1 MNSLKDLGEIMRYT
15 SNFRETTISRLL
27 FITGTISAAASLF
40 LTSLG
45 VAVAH
50 AADTE
55 TTSVGDNLTASWD
68 PTAKT
73 LTVSGHGQLDRDKW
87 MSKTPATYNESNSRF
102 CGTVKDANGNAKPAE
117 PQPVEIKFI
126 PDPGTTIDFPQDSSF
141 LFSHCDKASIDF
153 PDTGINTGKVTTMS
167 HMFYKAT
174 LANPNTSN
182 WDTSKVTSM
191 SGMFGATEA
200 ANPDTPKWNTSKV
213 TTTNGMFQGA
223 KVANPD
229 VSNWD
234 TSQVTNM
241 RGMFNGAIAASPN
254 TSNWNTE
261 KVTNLSGMFQGAK
274 VANPD
279 VSNWDTSQVTD
290 LSDMFNGATAATPDV
305 AKWDTS
311 QVTNMEG
318 VFTTATAAK
327 PDVSKWKANRVTNMH
342 NMFAG
347 ASSIE
352 NLDLS
357 GWDIS
362 QVEEETVAD
371 VFATEGRTSVRIK
384 GAALKRNISSWFKF
398 IAGPYHIRNV
408 DNGTVLNA
416 TPGDGQTVSA
426 MLDSV
431 KEKIVDKATYLIR
444 PNEIV
449 KVTATPTQV
458 WQGEPLP
465 VLDYQVDAAHSKDL
479 LTGALSA
486 DYGAETPAGQVAIKQ
501 GSLKLKDAV
510 AGAYSLEFA
519 AGILNVNAR
528 PEQPEAKVDTS
539 KWADNN
545 HPGAKNCADR
555 KVSQSRTITTTP
567 HKWDSNKHEWVLDT
581 INAKEKTESQSR
593 NMTDQEIH
601 ICAASQPGNQPS
613 VKPTE
618 HSGKHPTVHPV
629 PKIAPVKK
637 TEPTQV
643 AQISTLPQTGTLVG
657 QSALLS
663 CLLGAAGSIVCR
675 LRRTAR

>member
-27 FITGTISAAASLF
+27 FIAVTISAAANLF

-45 VAVAH
+45 VAVAY

-87 MSKTPATYNESNSRF
+87 MSKTPATYNEPNSRF
-102 CGTVKDANGNAKPAE
+102 CGTVKDANRNAKPAE

-167 HMFYKAT
+167 YMFYKAT

-191 SGMFGATEA
+191 SGMFGATKA
-200 ANPDTPKWNTSKV
+200 ANPDTSKWNTS
-213 TTTNGMFQGA
+213 
-223 KVANPD
+223 
-229 VSNWD
+229 
-234 TSQVTNM
+234 QVTRMN
-241 RGMFNGAIAASPN
+241 
-254 TSNWNTE
+254 
-261 KVTNLSGMFQGAK
+261 GMFQGAK

-290 LSDMFNGATAATPDV
+290 LSDIFNGATVATPDV
-305 AKWDTS
+305 ANWDTS

-318 VFTTATAAK
+318 VFTAAAAAK
-327 PDVSKWKANRVTNMH
+327 PDVSKWKTNKVTNMH

-352 NLDLS
+352 NLDVS

-398 IAGPYHIRNV
+398 IADPYHIRNV
-408 DNGTVLNA
+408 DDGTVLNA
-416 TPGDGQTVSA
+416 TPGDGQTVSV

-431 KEKIVDKATYLIR
+431 KDKIVDKATYLIR

-479 LTGALSA
+479 LTGALRA
-486 DYGAETPAGQVAIKQ
+486 DYGADTPAGQVAIKQ
-501 GSLKLKDAV
+501 GTLKLKDAV
-510 AGAYSLEFA
+510 TGAYSLEFT
-519 AGILNVNAR
+519 AGILNVNAC

-555 KVSQSRTITTTP
+555 KVYQSRTITTTP

-581 INAKEKTESQSR
+581 ANAKEKTESQSR

-601 ICAASQPGNQPS
+601 ICADNQPGNQPS
-613 VKPTE
+613 VTPTE

-643 AQISTLPQTGTLVG
+643 TQISTLPQTGTLVG
-657 QSALLS
+657 QIALLA

>member
-27 FITGTISAAASLF
+27 FIAGTISAAANLF

-87 MSKTPATYNESNSRF
+87 MSKTPATYNESNSIF
-102 CGTVKDANGNAKPAE
+102 CGTVKDANGNAKPAD

-200 ANPDTPKWNTSKV
+200 ANPDTSKWNTSKV
-213 TTTNGMFQGA
+213 T
-223 KVANPD
+223 
-229 VSNWD
+229 
-234 TSQVTNM
+234 NM
-241 RGMFNGAIAASPN
+241 S
-254 TSNWNTE
+254 
-261 KVTNLSGMFQGAK
+261 VMFQGAK

-318 VFTTATAAK
+318 VFTAATAAK

-352 NLDLS
+352 NLDVS

-431 KEKIVDKATYLIR
+431 KDKIVDKATYPIR

-555 KVSQSRTITTTP
+555 KVYQSRTITTTP

-581 INAKEKTESQSR
+581 ANAKEKTESQSR

-601 ICAASQPGNQPS
+601 ICADNQPGNQPS
-613 VKPTE
+613 VTPTE

-643 AQISTLPQTGTLVG
+643 TQISTLPQTGTLVG
-657 QSALLS
+657 QIALLA

>member
-27 FITGTISAAASLF
+27 FIAGTISAAANLF

-102 CGTVKDANGNAKPAE
+102 CGTVKDANGNAKPAD

-167 HMFYKAT
+167 HMFYKTT

-200 ANPDTPKWNTSKV
+200 ANPDTSKWNTSKV
-213 TTTNGMFQGA
+213 T
-223 KVANPD
+223 
-229 VSNWD
+229 
-234 TSQVTNM
+234 NM
-241 RGMFNGAIAASPN
+241 S
-254 TSNWNTE
+254 
-261 KVTNLSGMFQGAK
+261 VMFQGAK

-318 VFTTATAAK
+318 VFTAATAAK

-352 NLDLS
+352 NLDVS

-408 DNGTVLNA
+408 DNGTMLNA

-431 KEKIVDKATYLIR
+431 KDKIVDKATYLIR

-555 KVSQSRTITTTP
+555 KVYQSRTITTTP

-581 INAKEKTESQSR
+581 ANAKEKTESQSR

-601 ICAASQPGNQPS
+601 ICADNQPGNQPS
-613 VKPTE
+613 VTPTE

-643 AQISTLPQTGTLVG
+643 TQISTLPQTGTLVG
-657 QSALLS
+657 QIALLA